1 MNYFIELK
9 IFERARVVAV
19 RPEHV
24 SAVSRSDD
32 DRYDLVVLMSG
43 DTYCVEKGQ
52 FILNTLM
59 NKNTHA
65 GMRVR

>member
-9 IFERARVVAV
+9 IFERDRRINV
-19 RPEHV
+19 RPE
-24 SAVSRSDD
+24 AVAAVQSGDEFD
-32 DRYDLVVLMSG
+32 EVILNTG
-43 DTYCVEKGQ
+43 DTYWVEKGQ